1 MTLTA
6 TDYKHI
12 QLNEK
17 NVPIIAGTTMKVVEL
32 ITSVKAYQW
41 TPEELHENY
50 PHVSL
55 SKIYAALSY
64 YWDHQQELDKDM
76 ERRYQWAE
84 KMRQEAGETPGVK
97 KLRAKGLI

>member
-1 MTLTA
+1 MTLT
-6 TDYKHI
+6 TTEYKHI
-12 QLNEK
+12 QLNDN

-64 YWDHQQELDKDM
+64 YWDHQQEID
-76 ERRYQWAE
+76 AE
-84 KMRQEAGETPGVK
+84 IEKIELWVNQMIQEAEESPITK